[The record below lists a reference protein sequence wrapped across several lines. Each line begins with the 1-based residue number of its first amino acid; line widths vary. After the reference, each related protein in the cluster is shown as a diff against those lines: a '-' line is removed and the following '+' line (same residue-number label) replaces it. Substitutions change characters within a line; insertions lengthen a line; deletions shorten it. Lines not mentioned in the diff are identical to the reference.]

1 MADVPAELPGELPE
15 ELTQALHALAAER
28 SVLIALDFDG
38 TLAPFVDAP
47 GQARATPRAKAAIAR
62 LRTLP
67 HTAVAYVS
75 GRPIESLARVT
86 EAQDDELLVGSHGVE
101 VRLDADA
108 GTVELELEPRERR
121 LLATMDAAL
130 ERLVALHPGAHL
142 ERKPAGFGV
151 HTRLLK
157 HEDAAALEAAALA
170 AAESVGPEITVR
182 GGKDVVEF
190 AVRGATKGD
199 GVRRLRQHL
208 KASAVL
214 FAGDDVTDE
223 DGFRAL
229 TGTDVGIKVGEGAT
243 TAEYRVDDPDRLAD
257 ALELLADARTK
268 TT

>member
-1 MADVPAELPGELPE
+1 MPADVPGELA
-15 ELTQALHALAAER
+15 QALAALAAER

-86 EAQDDELLVGSHGVE
+86 EARDDELLIGSHGVE
-101 VRLDADA
+101 VRLDG
-108 GTVELELEPRERR
+108 GTTELELEPRERT
-121 LLATMDAAL
+121 LLAAMDAEL
-130 ERLVALHPGAHL
+130 ERLVTEHPGAHL

-151 HTRLLK
+151 HTRLLE
-157 HEDAAALEAAALA
+157 HEDAAVLETAALA
-170 AAESVGPEITVR
+170 AAEALGPEITVR

-199 GVRRLRQHL
+199 GVRRLRKHL
-208 KASAVL
+208 GASAVL

-223 DGFRAL
+223 DGFRVL
-229 TGTDVGIKVGEGAT
+229 TGADVGIKVGEGAT
-243 TAEYRVDDPDRLAD
+243 AARYRVADPDQLAD
-257 ALELLADARTK
+257 ALEMLADARTNDAHAGAV
-268 TT
+268 